1 MKYFLI
7 LCVLLFT
14 ACSTKRDMEFPSLYQ
29 SLHVK
34 EKKISFDY
42 EWWREYKDTTLNYL
56 VAKALKENVSLKQ
69 GELNIKK
76 SILSLDTNSLELMPS
91 FSGALNSSVS
101 RKIDKGKADF
111 SYGGNLSLSY
121 QLDIWGK
128 IKKSYEA
135 KEFVL
140 KATQEELRALNL
152 TIIDKIINT
161 YFNLAYINDAQK
173 LTEQNL
179 QNYQKIYE
187 LTNAKYEHGK
197 VDILEVQ
204 QAKESLLTAQNSLIQ
219 LKSQAL
225 SLKQELRDIL
235 NQKPYE
241 KLNLSVA
248 SLQDIHALHVS
259 LDIPFYALSL
269 RPDLKAAELNLK
281 AKFKEAQASEKS
293 LYPTITL
300 GASLSSKANEAKDI
314 FRLNLLGGNVQ
325 INLPFLDYSRVK
337 NSIQVSKLEYE
348 TSQLSFQESITKAL
362 NELDKLYKNHQ
373 LLQQNYDNFQER
385 YRVQKEIMMYQK
397 ARYEFGKS
405 SFDDFLNALN
415 SQRNLEQSLIY
426 QKYLILQ
433 SENKIFQALGGK
445 IGA

>member
-7 LCVLLFT
+7 LCVLLFS

-128 IKKSYEA
+128 IKKSYEV

-204 QAKESLLTAQNSLIQ
+204 QAKEGLLTAQNSLIQ

-362 NELDKLYKNHQ
+362 NELDKLYRNHQ
-373 LLQQNYDNFQER
+373 LLQQNYDNYQER

-405 SFDDFLNALN
+405 SFDNFLNALN

>member
-7 LCVLLFT
+7 LCVLLFS

-241 KLNLSVA
+241 KLNLSA
-248 SLQDIHALHVS
+248 TSLQDIHALHVS

-348 TSQLSFQESITKAL
+348 ISQLSFQESITKAL

-373 LLQQNYDNFQER
+373 LLQQNYDNYQER

>member
-7 LCVLLFT
+7 LCVLLFN
-14 ACSTKRDMEFPSLYQ
+14 ACSTKRDTEFPSLYQ

-248 SLQDIHALHVS
+248 SLQDIHALPVS

-373 LLQQNYDNFQER
+373 LLQQNYDNYQER

>member
-111 SYGGNLSLSY
+111 SYGGNLSSSY

-373 LLQQNYDNFQER
+373 LLQQNYDNYQER

>member
-373 LLQQNYDNFQER
+373 LLQQNYDNYQER